1 MNAIGIINENEFYTS
16 HYLSEI
22 FEGDIKSQ
30 IDEWNAASEE
40 NEQFIPPFKRI
51 RSLSNDYFTLL
62 ETLSKRSID
71 SREKLAQ
78 SRAFIRSMLDA
89 LGYETS
95 HHTVDVGEGHVS
107 LLGSREKA
115 NSAPLLWIME
125 AFCEESCDVLETAP
139 RSEQLNDLDSLLK
152 DVNYDG
158 VITSHVLTLPEPP
171 RWVILV
177 SAYQIVLIDRA
188 KWAQKRF
195 LRFDLSEIFGRK
207 EDLTLK
213 AFTVLLH
220 RDTLTPLDGMSLLD
234 TLDENSHKHAF
245 GVTEDLKYAL
255 RESIEILANEA
266 IYAKLQSGENV
277 LEQPDLDARLSRES
291 LRYMYRL
298 LFLFYIESRPELGY
312 VPVKSKAYLQ
322 GYSLEN
328 LRDLELMP
336 LLTDNDKN
344 GYFFHD
350 SIQLLFTMIYEGR
363 SQETRVNNGQE
374 LFEISPLRSHLFDP
388 DHTPFLNSVRIR
400 NHVWQQIIQNL
411 SLSREQRGNR
421 RRGRISYANLG
432 INQLGAVY
440 EALLSYKGFIAR
452 ETLYEVK
459 QAGTNPT
466 ELENAYFVT
475 ESQLPEYTEEERV
488 FKDGKLVHYPQGTFI
503 YRLAG
508 RDREKS
514 ASYYTPEVLTK
525 SLVKYALKELLEID
539 DQGRIGKSA
548 DEILNLTVCEPAMGS
563 AAFLNEAIN
572 QLSEAYLHQ
581 KQLESGE
588 RIAHDRYI
596 LERQKVK
603 MYIADN
609 NVFGVDLNP
618 TAVELAEI
626 SLWLNALFADEH
638 QSFIPWFG
646 LQLINGNSLVGA
658 RRQVYD
664 VTALTAKKKDLLWYE
679 DAPKRLS
686 PKSLWPTKKRKET
699 PLHYETGSLFEDP
712 TQLPLVTVEEE
723 KEEKSAG
730 RLVDSQVYHFLL
742 GDKSMADYTDK
753 VVKALK
759 PTEFETI
766 KNWRK
771 DFIQPYERGEVD
783 VLLRLSRAI
792 DTLWQTH
799 TRHQADMRQ
808 KTTDP
813 IRVWGQEDKGR
824 TITDLKFKDQVL
836 EQERHSHAVKSS
848 SPYRRLKMVMD
859 YWCALWFWPIESA
872 NLLPTRAEFMDDI
885 SRLIE
890 KRDDILMSLDK
901 QLFSET
907 LSEEI
912 RTLQSENG
920 FIDVD
925 ELVEKNPRLQVA
937 ERVARSQKFLH
948 WELEFSDVFAKNG
961 GFDLIL
967 GNPPWLKVEWNES
980 GIMGE
985 ANPLFDIR
993 KFSASKLNTL
1003 RVETFEQYSSLE
1015 KEYIGEYESSSAT
1028 QNFLNAVANYPL
1040 LKGQQ
1045 TNLYKCFLPVGWK
1058 IANHKGVSGYLHP
1071 ENVYD
1076 DPKGGT
1082 IRREIYKRLKY
1093 HFQYIN
1099 ELTLFAEV
1107 DHHLK
1112 YSSNIF
1118 SNANKEVDF
1127 KTVANLFIPQ
1137 TIDTSFTH
1145 LGDEVVGGIKDDD
1158 NKWNIKGHNNR
1169 IIHIDKEI
1177 LGLFANLYDEEGTH
1191 YLEARLPALHAV
1203 ELINVL
1209 EKFAK
1214 YPKKLSN
1221 IKGEYYST
1229 EMWHETN
1236 AQSDGTIDR
1245 NTIFV
1250 GSPKSLILSG
1260 PHFFVGNPLYKT
1272 PRKECTQNSHYDVLD
1287 LTNISD
1293 DYLPRT
1299 NYTPLA
1305 SDYENRIPMVDFGDG
1320 RKKVTEY
1327 YRMVHRSMVGSTSER
1342 TFTCAL
1348 VPQNFG
1354 NINTAMTTPFK
1365 DNFLLLNFISTGIS
1379 LPIDFLVKSTGKP
1392 KVDNSMLQLLP
1403 IVENTKA
1410 LARILSLSCLTTHYK
1425 ELYEEQFSEEF
1436 THESWT
1442 KKDDPRLNQNFFK
1455 ELTPEWNRHVAL
1467 RTDYE
1472 RRQALVEIDVLVAQ
1486 ELGLTLEE
1494 LKTIYRI
1501 QFPVLRQNEN
1511 ETFYDMNGR
1520 IVFTVSKGL
1529 TGVGLPRKA
1538 IKGDNTYKIL
1548 LNGEIID
1555 EKPVGWE
1562 DVIDM
1567 NEGEIHR
1574 TIIDDTIP
1582 GGPIERTIIYK
1593 APFAKCNREEDYEI
1607 AWAELER
1614 RGVKG

>member
-30 IDEWNAASEE
+30 IDEWNAASDEDK
-40 NEQFIPPFKRI
+40 NFIPPFKRL
-51 RSLSNDYFTLL
+51 RGLSNDYFTLL
-62 ETLSKRSID
+62 ETLNKRSID
-71 SREKLAQ
+71 SREKLVQ
-78 SRAFIRSMLDA
+78 SRTFIRSMLDV
-89 LGYETS
+89 LGYETR

-115 NSAPLLWIME
+115 NGAPLLWILE
-125 AFCEESCDVLETAP
+125 AFCEESCDVLETTP
-139 RSEQLNDLDSLLK
+139 RAEQLNDLDSLLK

-171 RWVILV
+171 RWVMLV

-213 AFTVLLH
+213 AFAVLLH

-277 LEQPDLDARLSRES
+277 LEEADLDARLSRES

-363 SQETRVNNGQE
+363 SQETRVNNGQD

-411 SLSREQRGNR
+411 SLSREQRGNK

-488 FKDGKLVHYPQGTFI
+488 FKSGKLVRYRQGTFI

-664 VTALTAKKKDLLWYE
+664 VTSLTAKKKDLLWYE

-686 PKSLWPTKKRKET
+686 PKSLWPKKTKVT
-699 PLHYETGSLFEDP
+699 PLYQSTGSLFEDP

-759 PTEFETI
+759 PIQFETI

-771 DFIQPYERGEVD
+771 DFIQPYEQGEVD

-799 TRHQADMRQ
+799 TRHQAEMRQ

-813 IRVWGQEDKGR
+813 IRVWGQADKGR

-872 NLLPTRAEFMDDI
+872 NLLPTRAQFMEDM
-885 SRLIE
+885 SLLIE
-890 KRDDILMSLDK
+890 KRDDIIMSFDK

-912 RTLQSENG
+912 RALQGENG

-925 ELVEKNPRLQVA
+925 ELVDKNPRLQVA
-937 ERVARSQKFLH
+937 ERVAQSQKFLH
-948 WELEFSDVFAKNG
+948 WELEFADIFSKRG
-961 GFDLIL
+961 GFDLVL
-967 GNPPWLKVEWNES
+967 GNPPWLKVEWNEG

-993 KFSASKLNTL
+993 KFSASKLTTL
-1003 RVETFEQYSSLE
+1003 REEAFEHYPQLLND
-1015 KEYIGEYESSSAT
+1015 YISEYEGSEAT
-1028 QNFLNAVANYPL
+1028 QKFLNAFANYPV
-1040 LKGQQ
+1040 LKGMQ
-1045 TNLYKCFLPVGWK
+1045 TNLYKCFLPVGWMVT
-1058 IANHKGVSGYLHP
+1058 NSRGVSGYLHP
-1071 ENVYD
+1071 EGVYD
-1076 DPKGGT
+1076 DPKGGAL
-1082 IRREIYKRLKY
+1082 RAEIYKRLKY
-1093 HFQYIN
+1093 HFQFQNQKI
-1099 ELTLFAEV
+1099 LFPIGDRV
-1107 DHHLK
+1107 K
-1112 YSSNIF
+1112 FSTNIF
-1118 SNANKEVDF
+1118 SNANKQVNF
-1127 KTVANLFIPQ
+1127 INISNLFMPQ
-1137 TIDTSFTH
+1137 TIDTSFDH
-1145 LGDEVVGGIKDDD
+1145 NGFGEVGGIKDDEND
-1158 NKWNIKGHNNR
+1158 WNVQGHKKR
-1169 IIHIDKEI
+1169 LVPVRLEELK
-1177 LGLFANLYDEEGTH
+1177 LFASLYDEDGTPP
-1191 YLEARLPALHAV
+1191 LEARLPSLHAK
-1203 ELINVL
+1203 ELLVVL
-1209 EKFAK
+1209 TKFAE
-1214 YPKKLSN
+1214 YPKKLSDL
-1221 IKGEYYST
+1221 KDDYFST
-1229 EMWHETN
+1229 VMFDETY
-1236 AQSDGTIDR
+1236 AQRDGYIRR
-1245 NTIFV
+1245 NTSFV
-1250 GSPKSLILSG
+1250 NTPDDFIISG
-1260 PHFFVGNPLYKT
+1260 PHFIVGNPLYKT
-1272 PRKECTQNSHYDVLD
+1272 PRSVCTEKAHYDVID
-1287 LTNISD
+1287 LININEK
-1293 DYLPRT
+1293 YLPRT
-1299 NYTPLA
+1299 NYIPHS
-1305 SDYENRIPMVDFGDG
+1305 SDYESKIPTVNFGNG
-1320 RKKVTEY
+1320 NIKVTNF
-1327 YRMVHRSMVGSTSER
+1327 YRFVTKVQLSQAGER
-1342 TFTCAL
+1342 TFLTTIMPKQIAHIHTIFSTVFKNTELLVKFTAFTVSIVADFYIKATGKAASVGIVRTVPLVDMNSLAINRLLAL
-1348 VPQNFG
+1348 V
-1354 NINTAMTTPFK
+1354 
-1365 DNFLLLNFISTGIS
+1365 S
-1379 LPIDFLVKSTGKP
+1379 LTQYYEEL
-1392 KVDNSMLQLLP
+1392 
-1403 IVENTKA
+1403 
-1410 LARILSLSCLTTHYK
+1410 YK
-1425 ELYEEQFSEEF
+1425 EFF
-1436 THESWT
+1436 TPLFQKDAWT
-1442 KKDDPRLNQNFFK
+1442 KPDDSRLNQHYFTL
-1455 ELTPEWNRHVAL
+1455 LTPQWQRNVAL

-1472 RRQALVEIDVLVAQ
+1472 RRQALVEIDVLAAMEIGMTLD
-1486 ELGLTLEE
+1486 ELC
-1494 LKTIYRI
+1494 TIYRI

-1520 IVFTVSKGL
+1520 IIFTVSKGL

-1538 IKGDNTYKIL
+1538 TKGDTSCKIIV
-1548 LNGEIID
+1548 NSVEEERAI
-1555 EKPVGWE
+1555 GWE
-1562 DVIDM
+1562 DVMDM
-1567 NEGEIHR
+1567 TEGEIHR
-1574 TIIDDTIP
+1574 TIFDDTMP
-1582 GGPIERTIIYK
+1582 GGPIERTIIYR
-1593 APFAKCNREEDYEI
+1593 APFAKCDREEDYAI
-1607 AWAELER
+1607 AWAEFER